1 LPFDPV
7 AVGLSDG
14 QRCSAARGLALGVP
28 ELVYLLEPMS
38 SLVSKFLALSWAKG
52 PVERMGLVRVVSNG
66 LSIATSDYV
75 VPTTCW

>member
-1 LPFDPV
+1 LAFVPV
-7 AVGLSDG
+7 AAELSDG
-14 QRCSAARGLALGVP
+14 QRHSAARELVLDVP

-66 LSIATSDYV
+66 LSIATSD
-75 VPTTCW
+75 